1 MQCGLPRR
9 LPDTLK
15 EMLGRIAQI
24 NISHGGVPKHPV
36 PHAMVHPLGV
46 EGDAH
51 AHPHIHGGLQQAI
64 LLITSEAIEE
74 LRAQGFA
81 VYPGA
86 LGENVTTEG
95 IDRRQ
100 MLAGQ
105 RYRLGDVIIEL
116 TKARAP
122 CNQLDAYG
130 VGIQEAMY
138 HKPAVKAGDATTATW
153 GISGFYASVVRG
165 GMIHVGAPIVLLDQS
180 A

>member
-1 MQCGLPRR
+1 
-9 LPDTLK
+9 
-15 EMLGRIAQI
+15 MLGRISQI

-36 PHAMVHPLGV
+36 SDAMVHPLGV

-51 AHPHIHGGLQQAI
+51 AHPHIHGGPNQAI

-74 LRAQGFA
+74 LRSQGFP

-95 IDRRQ
+95 SDRRQ
-100 MLAGQ
+100 MRAGQ

-116 TKARAP
+116 TKVRAP
-122 CNQLDAYG
+122 CNQLDGYG
-130 VGIQEAMY
+130 AGIHQAMY
-138 HKPAVKAGDATTATW
+138 NKPAVKAGDASTPTW
-153 GISGFYASVVRG
+153 AISGFYAAVIQG
-165 GMIHVGAPIVLLDQS
+165 GMIRVGAPIVLLDQS

>member
-1 MQCGLPRR
+1 
-9 LPDTLK
+9 
-15 EMLGRIAQI
+15 MLGRIAQI

-46 EGDAH
+46 EGDSH
-51 AHPHIHGGLQQAI
+51 AHPHIHGGLHQAI

-100 MLAGQ
+100 MRAGQ
-105 RYRLGDVIIEL
+105 RYRLGDAIVEL
-116 TKARAP
+116 TKVRAP
-122 CNQLDAYG
+122 CNQLDSYG
-130 VGIQEAMY
+130 AGIQEAVY
-138 HKPAVKAGDATTATW
+138 NKPAVKAGDTTTPTW
-153 GISGFYASVVRG
+153 GISGFYASVVQG

>member
-1 MQCGLPRR
+1 
-9 LPDTLK
+9 
-15 EMLGRIAQI
+15 MLGRIIHI
-24 NISHGGVPKHPV
+24 NISHGGLPKHPV
-36 PHAMVHPLGV
+36 PQAQVHSLGV
-46 EGDAH
+46 EGDGH
-51 AHPHIHGGLQQAI
+51 AHPKIHGGPNQAI

-100 MLAGQ
+100 LRAGQ

-116 TKARAP
+116 TKVRAP
-122 CNQLDAYG
+122 CNQLDGYG
-130 VGIQEAMY
+130 AGIQEAVY
-138 HKPAVKAGDATTATW
+138 SKPAVKAGDATTPTW
-153 GISGFYASVVRG
+153 GISGFYASVVQG

>member
-1 MQCGLPRR
+1 
-9 LPDTLK
+9 
-15 EMLGRIAQI
+15 MLGRISQI

-36 PHAMVHPLGV
+36 PDAMVHPLGV

-51 AHPHIHGGLQQAI
+51 AHPHIHGGPNQAI

-74 LRAQGFA
+74 LRSQGFP

-100 MLAGQ
+100 MRAGQ

-116 TKARAP
+116 TKVRAP
-122 CNQLDAYG
+122 CNQLDGYG
-130 VGIQEAMY
+130 AGIHQAMY
-138 HKPAVKAGDATTATW
+138 NKPAVKAGDASTPTW
-153 GISGFYASVVRG
+153 AISGFYAAVIQG
-165 GMIHVGAPIVLLDQS
+165 GMIRVGAPIVLLDQS

>member
-1 MQCGLPRR
+1 MP
-9 LPDTLK
+9 
-15 EMLGRIAQI
+15 GRIAQI

-36 PHAMVHPLGV
+36 PHALVHSLGV
-46 EGDAH
+46 EGDSH
-51 AHPHIHGGLQQAI
+51 AHPRIHGGPNQAL

-74 LRAQGFA
+74 LRAQGFP

-100 MLAGQ
+100 MRPGQ

-116 TKARAP
+116 TKVRAP
-122 CNQLDAYG
+122 CNQLDGYG
-130 VGIQEAMY
+130 AGIHQAVY
-138 HKPAVKAGDATTATW
+138 NKPAVKAGDASTPTW
-153 GISGFYASVVRG
+153 AISGFYAAVVQG
-165 GMIHVGAPIVLLDQS
+165 GMLRVGAPIVLLDQS

>member
-1 MQCGLPRR
+1 MP
-9 LPDTLK
+9 
-15 EMLGRIAQI
+15 GRIAQI

-36 PHAMVHPLGV
+36 PHALVHSLGV
-46 EGDAH
+46 EGDSH
-51 AHPHIHGGLQQAI
+51 AHPHIHGGPNQAL

-74 LRAQGFA
+74 LRAQGFP

-100 MLAGQ
+100 MRPGQ

-116 TKARAP
+116 TKVRAP
-122 CNQLDAYG
+122 CNQLDGYG
-130 VGIQEAMY
+130 AGIHQAVY
-138 HKPAVKAGDATTATW
+138 NKPAVKAGDASTPTW
-153 GISGFYASVVRG
+153 AISGFYAAVVQG
-165 GMIHVGAPIVLLDQS
+165 GMLRVGAPIVLLDQS